1 MLCFEWI
8 LSVSEFCLGMWLV
21 MLENEGCLF
30 EKLHKITIIYWFNI
44 MILALDRYFT
54 GRRDAAKKICFIIFV
69 IFVLTGLFQPK
80 MLWLPNLTLFF

>member
-1 MLCFEWI
+1 MN
-8 LSVSEFCLGMWLV
+8 EFCLGMWLV

-54 GRRDAAKKICFIIFV
+54 GRRDAAKKRHKFYFNRTV
-69 IFVLTGLFQPK
+69 PTKDDDGTHAVSGAAVLP
-80 MLWLPNLTLFF
+80 PR